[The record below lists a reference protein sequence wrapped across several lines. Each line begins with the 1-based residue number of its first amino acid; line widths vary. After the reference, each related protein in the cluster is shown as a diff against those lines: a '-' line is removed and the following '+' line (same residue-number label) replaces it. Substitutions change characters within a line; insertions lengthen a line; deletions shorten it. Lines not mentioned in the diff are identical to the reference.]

1 MNNKRQYYG
10 IKYPFTINN
19 EDGLFIDLNDN
30 IRDKVGSEI
39 AHVLLTPKK
48 SRIMM
53 PEFGTDLLKFIFN
66 ENIERSWD
74 DIEDEIKDSVAKY
87 VPNASIESIRAFRD
101 ENDDNT
107 VYIDVTY
114 NVKKGMSSENNR
126 MVIKL

>member
-10 IKYPFTINN
+10 IKYPFTVNN

-53 PEFGTDLLKFIFN
+53 PEFGTDLLKFIFE
-66 ENIERSWD
+66 ENIERNWD

-114 NVKKGMSSENNR
+114 NVKKGISSENNR

>member
-10 IKYPFTINN
+10 IKYPFTVNN

-53 PEFGTDLLKFIFN
+53 PEFGTDLLNFIFN
-66 ENIERSWD
+66 ENIERNWD

>member
-10 IKYPFTINN
+10 IKYPFTVNN

-66 ENIERSWD
+66 ENIERNWD

>member
-10 IKYPFTINN
+10 IKYPFTVNN

-66 ENIERSWD
+66 ENIERNWD

-114 NVKKGMSSENNR
+114 NVKKGVSSENNR